1 MANACYLADE
11 PTGSADDTK
20 LMSVGTR
27 RPRLLDGH
35 PPELLVYDEDTNCP
49 YLDARVAR
57 LPMRLPTRPLTPA
70 EFSERL
76 HAGDRRQGL
85 VLYRPDCPD
94 CRACEAIRLD
104 VESFR
109 PNKTQRRVH
118 RRGQQVF
125 AVDFGEPTL
134 SRDKVALYNKH
145 KVGRDLMGE
154 GDPIDETGY
163 GAFLVDSC
171 TESFEI
177 RYHIDRRLVGVAIVD
192 RGSDALSA
200 VYTYFDPAVSKY
212 SPGVFSIL
220 EQLELC
226 KHWGL
231 RWLYLGL
238 YVSQCPSMA
247 YKSRYLPHERL
258 VDGRWVVFDRDEHGE
273 IGPREPTSR

>member
-1 MANACYLADE
+1 
-11 PTGSADDTK
+11 
-20 LMSVGTR
+20 MSMGTR

-35 PPELLVYDEDTNCP
+35 PPELLVYDENTHCP
-49 YLDARVAR
+49 YLESRVAR
-57 LPMRLPTRPLTPA
+57 LPMRLPTRPLTAA

-85 VLYRPDCPD
+85 VLYRPNCPD
-94 CRACEAIRLD
+94 CSACEAIRLD
-104 VESFR
+104 VETFE
-109 PNKTQRRVH
+109 PNKTQRRIL
-118 RRGQQVF
+118 RRGQQRLRVEIGDP
-125 AVDFGEPTL
+125 AL
-134 SRDKVALYNKH
+134 SADKVALYNKH
-145 KVGRDLMGE
+145 KIGRELMGE

-177 RYHIDRRLVGVAIVD
+177 RYVLANEDRLAGVAIVD

-200 VYTYFDPAVSKY
+200 VYTFFDPELTKL

-220 EQLELC
+220 LQIELC
-226 KHWGL
+226 KRWGL

-238 YVSQCPSMA
+238 FVAECPSMA

-258 VDGRWVVFDRDEHGE
+258 LGGRWVVFDRLADGSIGKVGE
-273 IGPREPTSR
+273 

>member
-1 MANACYLADE
+1 
-11 PTGSADDTK
+11 
-20 LMSVGTR
+20 MSVGTR

-49 YLDARVAR
+49 YLDSRVAR
-57 LPMRLPTRPLTPA
+57 LPMRLPTRPLTAA

-76 HAGDRRQGL
+76 HVGDRRQGL
-85 VLYRPDCPD
+85 VLYRPACPD

-104 VESFR
+104 VESFK
-109 PNKTQRRVH
+109 PNKTQRRIY
-118 RRGQQVF
+118 RRGQKAF
-125 AVDFGEPTL
+125 RIEIGEPRL
-134 SRDKVALYNKH
+134 SAEKVALYNKH

-177 RYHIDRRLVGVAIVD
+177 RYIVNDGYDAGGERLAGVAVVD

-200 VYTYFDPAVSKY
+200 VYTYFDPDLRQL
-212 SPGVFSIL
+212 SPGVFSVL
-220 EQLELC
+220 EQMQLC
-226 KHWGL
+226 KRWGL

-238 YVSQCPSMA
+238 YVAECESMA
-247 YKSRYLPHERL
+247 YKARYLPHERL
-258 VDGRWVVFDRDEHGE
+258 LDGKWVLFTE
-273 IGPREPTSR
+273 